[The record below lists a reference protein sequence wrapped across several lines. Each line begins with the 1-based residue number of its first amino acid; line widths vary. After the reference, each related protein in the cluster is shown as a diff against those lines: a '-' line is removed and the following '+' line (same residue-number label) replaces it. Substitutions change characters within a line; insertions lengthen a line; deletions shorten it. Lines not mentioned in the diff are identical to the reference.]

1 MAFSASEAAFEGF
14 RLTRRAPLAIVLWA
28 LFYLVTSVAALAL
41 AAGPLAAFVAQAE
54 ALEGVAEPSPEEV
67 MGLMSAYFAMLGL
80 LLPISLVAGAVMYAA
95 VQRAVVRPAES
106 AFGYL
111 RLGGDEVR
119 VFVVCL
125 VLSVLFIVGAGVAVG
140 LLGGLIAVLSAT
152 VGDGAAALGG
162 IVGGLALA
170 ALAIWLCVRLSLALP
185 ITVAERRIA
194 IFDSWGLTRGRFWP
208 LLGMAILAMI
218 LAMVVQFLGW
228 IVFMPVFFLMGGG
241 LADLASPGFETGDL
255 GQIFATLGPVVIVGA
270 VFMGLLS
277 ALQMAIAYAPFGAA
291 YQALK
296 GEKAEAAVPAAD

>member
-28 LFYLVTSVAALAL
+28 LFYLVTSVVALAL
-41 AAGPLAAFVAQAE
+41 VGGPMAAFVAQAE
-54 ALEGVAEPSPEEV
+54 ALEGVAEPSPEQ
-67 MGLMSAYFAMLGL
+67 MAGLMGAYFAMLGL
-80 LLPISLVAGAVMYAA
+80 LLPIGLVSSAVMYAA

-111 RLGGDEVR
+111 RLGADEVR

-125 VLSVLFIVGAGVAVG
+125 VL
-140 LLGGLIAVLSAT
+140 AVLAMVGFGVGGGVLGVLIVILSTTA
-152 VGDGAAALGG
+152 GDGAAALVA
-162 IVGGLALA
+162 ILGGLALA
-170 ALAIWLCVRLSLALP
+170 AVAIWVSVRLSLALP

-208 LLGMAILAMI
+208 LLGMAILALI

-228 IVFMPVFFLMGGG
+228 IVFMPIFFLMGGG
-241 LADLASPGFETGDL
+241 LADLASPGFEAGDL
-255 GQIFATLGPVVIVGA
+255 GQIFATLGPVVVVGA
-270 VFMGLLS
+270 VFLGLLS

-296 GEKAEAAVPAAD
+296 GEGTAAAPTEA